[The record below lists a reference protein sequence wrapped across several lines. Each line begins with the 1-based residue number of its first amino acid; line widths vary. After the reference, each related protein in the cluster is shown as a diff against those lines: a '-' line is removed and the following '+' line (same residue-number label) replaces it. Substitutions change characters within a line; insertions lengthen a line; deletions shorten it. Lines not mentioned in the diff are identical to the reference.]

1 MKKQTKGILAFGF
14 LGGLMLTSGVLI
26 AIPGYDE
33 QVDYAAMND
42 PAVTITGTPADNYPD
57 EQRTQFCSSDKIAKS
72 TLPAHIPAN
81 EHNLYSIRICKQHDF
96 DVVQC
101 VPEQDS
107 DPSQ

>member
-42 PAVTITGTPADNYPD
+42 PTITITGTPADNYPD
-57 EQRTQFCSSDKIAKS
+57 EERPQFCSCLLYTSPSPRDLS
-72 TLPAHIPAN
+72 T
-81 EHNLYSIRICKQHDF
+81 SRM
-96 DVVQC
+96 
-101 VPEQDS
+101 
-107 DPSQ
+107 PSSA

>member
-72 TLPAHIPAN
+72 TKLFK
-81 EHNLYSIRICKQHDF
+81 NLLFLLNVLIH
-96 DVVQC
+96 
-101 VPEQDS
+101 
-107 DPSQ
+107 